1 MKYESL
7 FAFITC
13 RSTGRVIISK
23 EFLKM
28 RLSPHLSNS
37 KISSLV
43 IPFID
48 FRCFFFYDSTRDH
61 KKNGITDGKSKR
73 YKLTDT

>member
-28 RLSPHLSNS
+28 RVSPHLSNS

-48 FRCFFFYDSTRDH
+48 FSFFFYDKALEII
-61 KKNGITDGKSKR
+61 KKIGITDGKSKR

>member
-13 RSTGRVIISK
+13 RPTGRVIISK
-23 EFLKM
+23 EFFKK

-48 FRCFFFYDSTRDH
+48 FSFFFSMIALEII
-61 KKNGITDGKSKR
+61 KKIAITDGKSKR